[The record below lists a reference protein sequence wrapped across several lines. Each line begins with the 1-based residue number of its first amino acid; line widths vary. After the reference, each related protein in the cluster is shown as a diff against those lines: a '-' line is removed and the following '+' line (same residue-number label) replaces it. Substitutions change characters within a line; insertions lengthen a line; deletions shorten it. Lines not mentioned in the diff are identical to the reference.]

1 MVGARTVSGLILA
14 GAGLMTF
21 YSSLAGVDARP
32 VAQRWRDDRM
42 HPVAALAWAQAH
54 CDADLTLSPG
64 TPRLQAEDL
73 LQMSAA
79 FDSAEQEQGR
89 AAACTTA
96 TALAADVATVVGVSN
111 VSRQGL
117 VASAR

>member
-21 YSSLAGVDARP
+21 CSSLAEIDARP
-32 VAQRWRDDRM
+32 VARRWHSDRM
-42 HPVAALAWAQAH
+42 HPVAALAWAQSH

-73 LQMSAA
+73 LQMSAV
-79 FDSAEQEQGR
+79 FDLAEREQGR
-89 AAACTTA
+89 AAAFTTA
-96 TALAADVATVVGVSN
+96 TALAAGVSTEAAPSN

-117 VASAR
+117 VASIR